1 LICSIGFDRK
11 AEELSMPV
19 SNVGV
24 EIRKKGHV
32 IPDRSSPGPMPRQD
46 AGGSY
51 DHEMHPQELMQLVG
65 CHDRNAGSHDVAHRL
80 H

>member
-1 LICSIGFDRK
+1 ML
-11 AEELSMPV
+11 V

-32 IPDRSSPGPMPRQD
+32 IPDRRSPGPMPRQD

-51 DHEMHPQELMQLVG
+51 DHEMHRQELMRLVG
-65 CHDRNAGSHDVAHRL
+65 WLS
-80 H
+80 